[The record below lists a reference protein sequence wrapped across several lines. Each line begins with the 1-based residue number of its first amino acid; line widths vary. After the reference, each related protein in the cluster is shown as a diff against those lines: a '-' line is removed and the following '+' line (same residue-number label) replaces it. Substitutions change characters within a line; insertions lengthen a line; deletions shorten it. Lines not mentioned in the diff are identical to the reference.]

1 MSMNRKINSK
11 LNKLFIILI
20 IILVCFLSSVIVVW
34 PLWKFSTSAP
44 EVYIAVVLT
53 ITFAAIIALIVRKIM
68 KKRSC
73 KQDKNQIIKYV
84 KEINLGTFLIYRI
97 DCRFIAFLLFVFGR
111 KLDFIFCHF
120 SVLLP
125 ITGCR
130 VRGSSC
136 LPSCK

>member
-44 EVYIAVVLT
+44 EVYTAVVLT

-73 KQDKNQIIKYV
+73 KKDKNQIIKQDE
-84 KEINLGTFLIYRI
+84 K
-97 DCRFIAFLLFVFGR
+97 
-111 KLDFIFCHF
+111 
-120 SVLLP
+120 
-125 ITGCR
+125 
-130 VRGSSC
+130 
-136 LPSCK
+136 